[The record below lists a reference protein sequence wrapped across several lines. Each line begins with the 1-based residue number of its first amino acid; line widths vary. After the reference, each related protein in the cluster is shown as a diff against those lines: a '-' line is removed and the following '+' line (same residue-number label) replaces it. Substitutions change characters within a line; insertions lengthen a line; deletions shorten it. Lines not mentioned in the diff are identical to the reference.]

1 MSNNGIQTKV
11 WGPPGW
17 VFLQSICMGYPT
29 KINKQNK
36 EHIQRKKYT
45 ENFFKLVGE
54 VLPCKY
60 CRQSYKKFY
69 KQLPI
74 KNFLNSRE
82 ELFRWIYEIHN
93 KVNHKLGVPSCEIP
107 SFDKVYSQYESYRAK
122 CHKYTSKER
131 KSRKEKGCT
140 RPLHSK
146 SKKKCII
153 KIISNNKS
161 RKKSHKKSRKKS
173 RKSRK

>member
-1 MSNNGIQTKV
+1 MSNNGMQTNV

-17 VFLQSICMGYPT
+17 VFLHSVTMGYPD
-29 KINKQNK
+29 KINPRKK
-36 EHIQRKKYT
+36 EHIQRKKST
-45 ENFFKLVGE
+45 AKFFELIGD

-60 CRQSYKKFY
+60 CRQSYKKFF
-69 KQLPI
+69 KELPI

-82 ELFRWIYEIHN
+82 ELFRWLYEIHN
-93 KVNHKLGVPSCEIP
+93 KVNHKLGVPACDIP
-107 SFDKVYSQYESYRAK
+107 SFEKIYAQYESYRAK
-122 CHKYTSKER
+122 CHKFTSKER

-146 SKKKCII
+146 SRKKCLIRI
-153 KIISNNKS
+153 VDNKS
-161 RKKSHKKSRKKS
+161 RSRRKSR